1 MKYDFDKLF
10 NRENTDSVKWNFTKK
25 ILGYDDVIPM
35 WIADMDFETVPEVK
49 EAIIE
54 RAAQGIYGYSEIM
67 DGYYDSIINWIERR
81 HQWKVKKEWL
91 CISPGVVTAINIIIR
106 ALTHAGDRIIV
117 QSPVYYPFL
126 NSISRNGCEITNSP
140 LKFVEGKYHINFK
153 DLEKKV
159 KDERVKLMLL
169 CNPHNPIGRVWTK
182 DELEKIGEICLKHDV
197 IVVSD
202 EIHSDLIYK
211 KYKHTSFASIS
222 KEFQQ
227 NSITCTA
234 PSKSFNLAGL
244 QTSNII
250 IPNGRLR
257 KEYNIA
263 LENMGISRLN
273 LFGVIACE
281 AAYKY
286 GEDWLEQL
294 LDYIEENKNFAK
306 KYIEEKIPK
315 LKVIEP
321 EGTYLLWIDCREL
334 GMNNKELKKFMMTKA
349 KVAFD
354 EGFIFGEGGQGFE
367 RMNIA
372 CPRIILQEALKRIE
386 EAIKAI

>member
-1 MKYDFDKLF
+1 
-10 NRENTDSVKWNFTKK
+10 
-25 ILGYDDVIPM
+25 M

-49 EAIIE
+49 EAIIK
-54 RAAQGIYGYSEIM
+54 RAKQGIYGYSETM
-67 DGYYDSIINWIERR
+67 DGYYDSIINWIEKSHR
-81 HQWKVKKEWL
+81 WKVEKDWL
-91 CISPGVVTAINIIIR
+91 CISPGVVTAINITIK
-106 ALTHAGDRIIV
+106 ALTHPGDKIV
-117 QSPVYYPFL
+117 IQSPVYYPFL
-126 NSISRNGCEITNSP
+126 NSILRNGCEILNSP
-140 LKFVEGKYHINFK
+140 LKLINNRYYIDFE
-153 DLEKKV
+153 DLEEKA
-159 KDERVKLMLL
+159 KDEIVKLMLI

-182 DELEKIGEICLKHDV
+182 EELKKIGEICLRNKV

-211 KYKHTSFASIS
+211 EYKHTSFASIS
-222 KEFQQ
+222 KEFQE

-234 PSKSFNLAGL
+234 PSKTFNLAGL

-250 IPNGRLR
+250 IPNERLR
-257 KEYNIA
+257 REYNIA

-286 GEDWLEQL
+286 GEPWLKEL

-334 GMNNKELKKFMMTKA
+334 GLNNEELKEFMMTKA

-372 CPRIILQEALKRIE
+372 CPRSILQEALKRIE
-386 EAIKAI
+386 KAIKDI